1 MRTLDC
7 RERKII
13 DPFQGGME
21 TFEIQW
27 SLSIELAKEAQSR
40 EDGMGTLA
48 VNQKLD
54 SRLCAQEENECK
66 EGTTSVIKPGNTGV

>member
-1 MRTLDC
+1 
-7 RERKII
+7 
-13 DPFQGGME
+13 ME